1 MTPSAILMATNC
13 PIPAALEESRTT
25 VIRFKTGAHSL
36 KSSSHRILSTH
47 FFPSS
52 SRLSEAIVIE
62 VNFLFAGKLSNSV
75 LAAGDLLTHIKARRS
90 LVVLKLP
97 KHPIKP
103 EGNHL
108 ERLSTTTTGLV
119 VGAVMGGMHLFW
131 SLMVA
136 AGWGQ
141 SIMNF
146 IFWMYFIKPIDLI
159 EPFELIR
166 AISLVVTTSIIG
178 FMLGWTAARLW
189 NWLRMIAAFEAE
201 PVHRITRCL

>member
-1 MTPSAILMATNC
+1 
-13 PIPAALEESRTT
+13 
-25 VIRFKTGAHSL
+25 L

-52 SRLSEAIVIE
+52 SRLSEAIVTE
-62 VNFLFAGKLSNSV
+62 VNFLLAGKVSISV
-75 LAAGDLLTHIKARRS
+75 LVAGDPFDPYQSTPKLGR
-90 LVVLKLP
+90 LKMR
-97 KHPIKP
+97 HPIKP

-131 SLMVA
+131 LLMVA

-178 FMLGWTAARLW
+178 FMIGWTAARLW
-189 NWLRMIAAFEAE
+189 NRLRMIATFEPE